1 LVTVLLAFYFQ
12 LYRWDGTG
20 RKKVCAKYDRLCC
33 ILNVDVYP
41 RLSEEVVNILG
52 HALAGRE
59 YGNQLDR
66 YNFKKIDIR
75 HHSQPHI
82 NIDMH
87 TVKKSVTFP

>member
-1 LVTVLLAFYFQ
+1 MYS
-12 LYRWDGTG
+12 
-20 RKKVCAKYDRLCC
+20 
-33 ILNVDVYP
+33 

-59 YGNQLDR
+59 YGNPLDR
-66 YNFKKIDIR
+66 YNFIKIDIR

-87 TVKKSVTFP
+87 TVIYT

>member
-1 LVTVLLAFYFQ
+1 LATVLLIFILSYE
-12 LYRWDGTG
+12 GTR
-20 RKKVCAKYDRLCC
+20 RKKVGAKYCRLCS

-59 YGNQLDR
+59 YGNPLDR
-66 YNFKKIDIR
+66 YNFIKIDIR
-75 HHSQPHI
+75 HPSQPHI

-87 TVKKSVTFP
+87 TVIYT